1 MIKKILFI
9 GVLFAVACKNT
20 KQTATYA
27 LAKEMYQK
35 DTLYYLNPDSLD
47 NEKVLGKEV
56 VTYGKVVQIKPH
68 KTEESGTMM
77 YFINLNKVYSNNA
90 MTAMVFTDSYKGD
103 FQKMHK
109 LEGKT
114 IFVKGVV
121 EKLLK
126 YKERDVPLKP
136 SIKLIDED
144 QIKIISDF

>member
-9 GVLFAVACKNT
+9 GVLFAIACKNT
-20 KQTATYA
+20 KQTASYA

-35 DTLYYLNPDSLD
+35 DTLYYLSPDSLD

-56 VTYGKVVQIKPH
+56 VTYGKVVQIKSKNLDDGITAH
-68 KTEESGTMM
+68 
-77 YFINLNKVYSNNA
+77 FVNLNKMYSNNS
-90 MTAMVFTDSYKGD
+90 MTVMVFTDSYKGD

-136 SIKLIDED
+136 SIKLINED